1 VSDDYGSPVHY
12 TAVSRGTPVYDSEG
26 VQVGEVRRVED
37 NYAEHI
43 LDGFEIADTEGTLR
57 FVDAPEVARTFERG
71 VTLSI
76 TAAELP
82 DRAHA
87 INRGIGGGGGGAT
100 ASGGGLLGRLFG
112 R

>member
-1 VSDDYGSPVHY
+1 MTGDYGRPIHY
-12 TAVSRGTPVYDSEG
+12 TAVERGTPVYDNED
-26 VQVGEVRRVED
+26 VKVGEVRRVED

-43 LDGFEIADTEGTLR
+43 LDGFEITDTEGTLR

-76 TAAELP
+76 AAAELP
-82 DRAHA
+82 DRAHQVS
-87 INRGIGGGGGGAT
+87 RGSGGIAGGS
-100 ASGGGLLGRLFG
+100 SGGGLLGRLFG

>member
-1 VSDDYGSPVHY
+1 MSPDHGSPVHY
-12 TAVSRGTPVYDSEG
+12 MAVQRGTPVYDSEG
-26 VQVGEVRRVED
+26 VRVGEVRRVED

-43 LDGFEIADTEGTLR
+43 LDGFEITDGDGTLR
-57 FVDAPEVARTFERG
+57 FVDAPEVDRTFERA

-82 DRAHA
+82 ERAQPV
-87 INRGIGGGGGGAT
+87 NRGIGGIGGGGAG
-100 ASGGGLLGRLFG
+100 SGGGLLGRLFG